1 MILAKESRGRME
13 GENRRAGGRGGGMGA
28 QWYILTVV
36 LTVTK
41 LAFTV
46 NIQIKFTAGLI
57 RTQINST

>member
-1 MILAKESRGRME
+1 
-13 GENRRAGGRGGGMGA
+13 MGA

-46 NIQIKFTAGLI
+46 NIQIKFTAGLHTYTNKQYLDMD
-57 RTQINST
+57 RNRSTCLPTLLIARGR